1 MKKTVGLRTR
11 VMLGILFLA
20 TLFNVLGALAF
31 YYSNLRLQIS
41 FLDTMLKHE
50 ASTFAAAYA
59 RDPGA
64 PLPDAAFINV
74 WFPNHSDAEPVPPAF
89 AALRLGLHHDIVH
102 EGRSYHVNVT
112 NIGAARAWFAFDVT
126 EVERQEA
133 KIIQMLSAA
142 VLIIFAFAAAF
153 GYWLSRHIVA
163 PLTALSIEVGALDPA
178 VRNVRLS
185 PAARS
190 DEIQVI
196 ADAFERYLERLDR
209 LIEREASFTSAVS
222 HELRTPLSIL
232 STSAEILAGNKR
244 LDERAVKQVAR
255 IRKSVDE
262 VSRLVTSLLALARDA
277 RHIDKHGEQVIDLRS
292 FCEVLIDQHR
302 PLLLGR
308 AVDIELRASASPS
321 IACFDA
327 DLSIVLGNLLRN
339 AIAYTDTGLITITI
353 DDRSVRVHNPG
364 EVIDA
369 GDLEHVFECYY
380 SGRNSSGSGLG
391 LYLAK
396 RICDRHKW
404 TISLTSVPGM
414 GVTAVVGFF
423 PVDALDRSPQSE
435 QAALS

>member
-1 MKKTVGLRTR
+1 MKKTAGLRAR
-11 VMLGILFLA
+11 VMLGILLLA

-31 YYSNLRLQIS
+31 YFSNLRLQIS
-41 FLDTMLKHE
+41 FLDAMVKHE
-50 ASTFAAAYA
+50 EAAFAAAYA
-59 RDPGA
+59 RDPST
-64 PLPDAAFINV
+64 PLPDAALINV
-74 WFPNHSDAEPVPPAF
+74 WFPSRSGSEQVPPTF
-89 AALRLGLHHDIVH
+89 AALRPGLHHDIVH
-102 EGRSYHVNVT
+102 DGRTYHVNVT
-112 NIGAARAWFAFDVT
+112 TIGPGRAWFAFDVT
-126 EVERQEA
+126 EVENQET
-133 KIIQMLSAA
+133 KIIQMLTAA
-142 VLIIFAFAAAF
+142 VLIAIAFAGAF
-153 GYWLSRHIVA
+153 GFWLSRHIVA
-163 PLTALSIEVGALDPA
+163 PLTALTEEVGALDPA

-185 PAARS
+185 PAARGG
-190 DEIQVI
+190 EIQII

-255 IRKSVDE
+255 IRKSADE
-262 VSRLVTSLLALARDA
+262 VSRLVTSLLALARDT
-277 RHIDKHGEQVIDLRS
+277 RHVDRHGEQLIDLRE
-292 FCEVLIDQHR
+292 FCEVLIEQHR

-396 RICDRHKW
+396 RICDRHEW

-423 PVDALDRSPQSE
+423 PVDALDRPPQLE